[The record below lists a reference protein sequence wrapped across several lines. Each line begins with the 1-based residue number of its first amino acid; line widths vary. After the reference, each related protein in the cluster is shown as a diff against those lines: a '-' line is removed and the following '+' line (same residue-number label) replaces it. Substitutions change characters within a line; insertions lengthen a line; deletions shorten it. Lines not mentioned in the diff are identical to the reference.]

1 MKNLNENNKKIYLK
15 SEENIESD
23 ELKESFKF
31 TKNIIEIEDINW
43 EKAKQLCQFLC
54 TYKEIISSLNV
65 SIEVLN
71 KKCLKEFNY
80 EWNEFYAL
88 HSATSLIAIRRS
100 QLKLALDK
108 DHPDPA
114 MLIYLGK
121 IALNQVRNKPSK
133 ITVLQDAL
141 TMEDLVKY
149 IACGVR

>member
-1 MKNLNENNKKIYLK
+1 MKNLDENNKKTYLESK
-15 SEENIESD
+15 ENIEND
-23 ELKESFKF
+23 GLEESFKF
-31 TKNIIEIEDINW
+31 TKNNTEIEDINW
-43 EKAKQLCQFLC
+43 DKAKQLCQFLC
-54 TYKEIISSLNV
+54 TYKEIICSLNV

-121 IALNQVRNKPSK
+121 IALNQVCNKSSK
-133 ITVLQDAL
+133 TTVLQYAL
-141 TMEDLVKY
+141 TMDDLIKY
-149 IACGVR
+149 IDSEVR